1 MTNNTKKNKDSSE
14 SPLRNPLRVSKAQ
27 ALSGILFL
35 TQVFSAISI
44 KSQQKP
50 LSKSPAAG
58 RGVASGKSVGTRE
71 EGILAKNKND
81 FAAINQEKLVWK
93 NDIEDLIEKSK
104 NNPYQTKTEEV
115 DFAKIVEEL
124 LKFDPTTIERKIREE
139 RISKE
144 LSQRRQN
151 LPAVNQTEI
160 KKFIEE
166 QKASNPNQPVDFS
179 CYSGCKLFGSP
190 FEVRIPGTSDVI
202 DRLKNVVSDLDVHNT
217 DFFKNINVDGCYF
230 LGGNFSG
237 CQFGDT
243 IGVTF
248 DGSDLTNADM
258 SKTKQTKLSLGGSNY
273 QGQASQDID
282 YVRTNTEYQKEMP
295 KEMSD
300 YFNNLILK
308 IQGLDKIDIGSKPT
322 KFVNVNLEGSTL
334 IEFQSTY
341 RTDFGGTNFKGVELE
356 GISYFDGKK
365 VKLDGAILKTSDGQ
379 IKNITNPI
387 TPEEIAREAT
397 PYVVAMLQNNLL
409 TRKNGKTTIIA
420 LSKDCLGKAKQ
431 QMIDKGLMP
440 SDDTFLDLTEKDFNK
455 ILDLYNREFKNF
467 NVEFIKHEEDK
478 PYDYFISFCHLPNIG
493 IDSAFANGSLNWT
506 NQGIIGLGNHTIS
519 NPLTQLHEL
528 GHIFG
533 AVHPFEVGV
542 LAAKCSLLASV
553 MCYSALDIRVP
564 LDNSSKYP
572 ARIPLEMLENLGIQ
586 DKGHYSLIFG
596 KNPDYQEQD
605 ITTNLN
611 HNQIRIINGDK
622 NFKNIAHIDTTS
634 LPKDIRYAVLDAKEA
649 IGTCFK
655 FPCDPKNIAEG
666 IDEGVFVVFYTKNKS
681 GGDEISGAA
690 LLSGGSTN
698 NIFIDGKEVVPK
710 RGLTAEP
717 KPTPAPPPFPAPP
730 PPPAPPPAPPTSTPS
745 ATILAPTSTPS
756 ATTLSPT
763 STPSA
768 TTLSPTSAPPAST
781 PATTPAPPPPEK
793 TFWEENKW
801 IIPFGAVAGTI
812 LCCVIGYFGIREYSR
827 KRDQGNIEA
836 EQGNQGNIELERI
849 EAGTNEGSGVTPH
862 QNNQASEPGQTLY
875 NPIAEGIFG
884 RVEENFLRED

>member
-1 MTNNTKKNKDSSE
+1 MTKNTDNSLDAQQNAEKDRFPTKVQEKDSSK
-14 SPLRNPLRVSKAQ
+14 SPLRSPFRVSRAG

-50 LSKSPAAG
+50 LSKSPTPAG
-58 RGVASGKSVGTRE
+58 GVASGKPVGNRQE
-71 EGILAKNKND
+71 AID
-81 FAAINQEKLVWK
+81 RFAVAINQEKSATQ
-93 NDIEDLIEKSK
+93 NAIEDLGEKSK
-104 NNPYQTKTEEV
+104 NNPYQTKEV
-115 DFAKIVEEL
+115 D
-124 LKFDPTTIERKIREE
+124 LKTIKRESREE

-151 LPAVNQTEI
+151 LPAINQTDI
-160 KKFIEE
+160 KQFIEE

-179 CYSGCKLFGSP
+179 CYLGRQFVGST
-190 FEVRIPGTSDVI
+190 FEVRIPGTNDVA

-217 DFFKNINVDGCYF
+217 NFFKNINVDGCYF

-237 CQFGDT
+237 CRFGDT

-248 DGSDLTNADM
+248 DGSDLKNADM
-258 SKTKQTKLSLGGSNY
+258 RKTEQRELLLGGADY
-273 QGQASQDID
+273 QGQASQYID
-282 YVRTNTEYQKEMP
+282 YVRKNTRYQEEMP

-300 YFNNLILK
+300 YFKNLILK
-308 IQGLDKIDIGSKPT
+308 IEGLEKIDIGSKPT

-334 IEFQSTY
+334 NNVESRY
-341 RTDFGGTNFKGVELE
+341 LTDFEGTKFEGVVLE
-356 GISYFDGKK
+356 GIYYFDGKN

-397 PYVVAMLQNNLL
+397 PYVAAMLQNNVL

-431 QMIDKGLMP
+431 EIIDKGIMP
-440 SDDTFLDLTEKDFNK
+440 SDDTFLDLTEKDFEK
-455 ILDLYNREFKNF
+455 ILDLYNRELKNF
-467 NVEFIKHEEDK
+467 NVKFIKHEEDK

-493 IDSAFANGSLNWT
+493 IDSAFADGRLNWT
-506 NQGIIGLGNHTIS
+506 NQGIIGLGNHSIS
-519 NPLTQLHEL
+519 KPSTLLHEG

-533 AVHPFEVGV
+533 ATHPFEVGV
-542 LAAKCSLLASV
+542 LAAKCSLLASF
-553 MCYSALDIRVP
+553 MCYDSAVDVMVP

-586 DKGHYSLIFG
+586 DKGHYDLIFG
-596 KNPDYQEQD
+596 KNPDYKEQD

-634 LPKDIRYAVLDAKEA
+634 LPKDTRCSVLDAKEA

-710 RGLTAEP
+710 RGVTAEP
-717 KPTPAPPPFPAPP
+717 TPPPVPAPP
-730 PPPAPPPAPPTSTPS
+730 PPPVQAPPPPPVKAPPPPPVP
-745 ATILAPTSTPS
+745 API
-756 ATTLSPT
+756 
-763 STPSA
+763 
-768 TTLSPTSAPPAST
+768 SAPPAS
-781 PATTPAPPPPEK
+781 TPAPPPPEK
-793 TFWEENKW
+793 TFWEKNNW
-801 IIPFGAVAGTI
+801 IIPVAAVAGTI
-812 LCCVIGYFGIREYSR
+812 LCCVIGYFGMREYSR
-827 KRDQGNIEA
+827 KRDQRNIEGGA
-836 EQGNQGNIELERI
+836 GDIELVVPLERI
-849 EAGTNEGSGVTPH
+849 ETGTNEGSRVAPN
-862 QNNQASEPGQTLY
+862 QNNQALERPGQTLN
-875 NPIAEGIFG
+875 NPRVAGISG
-884 RVEENFLRED
+884 RGLG